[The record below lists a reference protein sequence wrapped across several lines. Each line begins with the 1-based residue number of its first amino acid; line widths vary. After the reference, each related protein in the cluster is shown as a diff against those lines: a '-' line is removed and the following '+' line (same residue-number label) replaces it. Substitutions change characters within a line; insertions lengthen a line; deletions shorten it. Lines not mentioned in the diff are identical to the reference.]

1 MTMLVVTH
9 EIGFARAVAD
19 LIVYMDRGEIVET
32 APPAMFLDAPADDRT
47 KRFVG
52 QLLGH

>member
-1 MTMLVVTH
+1 MLVVTH

-19 LIVYMDRGEIVET
+19 LIVYMDRGEIVEA
-32 APPAMFLDAPADDRT
+32 APPAAFLDAPADDRT